1 MKITVI
7 GLGWFGAEFARQLRD
22 VHEITGTK
30 TTAEG
35 ASALCAEGI
44 DAVHLSLNPEW
55 SASASVTEKL
65 TSADV
70 AVINIPPPR
79 GTADAPAFYAR
90 QSEAICRRLN
100 AGNAKHVVFISSTGV
115 FGANQLRCD
124 EDTVPAPSRGAG
136 RILLDAERYF
146 SAHFAGRVS
155 VIRPG
160 GLCGEDR
167 FPGRFLAGRRDVAG
181 RLHPVNLVHR
191 TDLIALT
198 RAVAEGEFDRRIFH
212 AVAREHP
219 NKEEFY
225 TRAALALGLAPPVFD
240 PADDS
245 EGKYISAEKSKQAT
259 GAAFRYDDPF
269 AMLADVR

>member
-1 MKITVI
+1 MKISVI
-7 GLGWFGAEFARQLRD
+7 GLGWFGAEFARQLRG

-30 TTAEG
+30 TTAQG
-35 ASALCAEGI
+35 AADLRAEGI
-44 DAVHLSLNPEW
+44 DAVHLSLDPEW
-55 SASASVTEKL
+55 SAGKSVIEKL

-70 AVINIPPPR
+70 AVINIPSPR
-79 GTADAPAFYAR
+79 GREDAAAFYAR

-115 FGANQLRCD
+115 FGADQLRCD

-146 SAHFAGRVS
+146 SAHFTGRVS

-212 AVAREHP
+212 AVARAHP

-225 TRAALALGLAPPVFD
+225 TRAAASLGLEPPVFD
-240 PADDS
+240 PADES
-245 EGKYISAEKSKQAT
+245 KGKYISAEKSKQTT
-259 GAAFRYDDPF
+259 GTVFSFDDPF
-269 AMLADVR
+269 DMLGHVD